1 MDQHMEDHVEHYM
14 ERHVDPYLEH
24 HIDSH
29 MVEHQTEQILI
40 KEFMTMEYLI
50 VNLHIPQEILLV
62 I

>member
-1 MDQHMEDHVEHYM
+1 MDQQMEDHVEHHM
-14 ERHVDPYLEH
+14 EH

-29 MVEHQTEQILI
+29 MVEHQIEQSLI

-50 VNLHIPQEILLV
+50 ANLHIPQEILLV

>member
-1 MDQHMEDHVEHYM
+1 MDQHMED
-14 ERHVDPYLEH
+14 HVDPYLEH

-29 MVEHQTEQILI
+29 MVEHQTGQILI